1 MIEEII
7 ELKPFL
13 DEKVEK
19 YNTKQFIET
28 DPIQIPHLFQK
39 KEDIEISGF
48 LTAIIA
54 WGNRKSIIKNAYKI
68 MQYLDYSP
76 YDFIINHT
84 SQDLKKIE
92 GSVHRTFNS
101 TDLLFFIKSLQNI
114 YKYHD
119 GLENVFSATKEE
131 ENTYFLIER
140 FRVIFFEIEHLERT
154 RKHISSPSKNSSA
167 KRINMFLRWMVRK
180 DSNHVDF
187 GLWNKILP
195 SQLVCPLDVH
205 SGNVARS
212 LKLLNRNQND
222 WKSVS
227 YLMKNLKILDA
238 NDPVKYDF
246 ALFGLG
252 VFEGFNQ

>member
-1 MIEEII
+1 
-7 ELKPFL
+7 
-13 DEKVEK
+13 
-19 YNTKQFIET
+19 
-28 DPIQIPHLFQK
+28 
-39 KEDIEISGF
+39 
-48 LTAIIA
+48 
-54 WGNRKSIIKNAYKI
+54 
-68 MQYLDYSP
+68 
-76 YDFIINHT
+76 
-84 SQDLKKIE
+84 
-92 GSVHRTFNS
+92 
-101 TDLLFFIKSLQNI
+101 
-114 YKYHD
+114 
-119 GLENVFSATKEE
+119 
-131 ENTYFLIER
+131 
-140 FRVIFFEIEHLERT
+140 
-154 RKHISSPSKNSSA
+154 
-167 KRINMFLRWMVRK
+167 MFLRWVVRK